1 MSANSLPAHPALSL
15 SDSHPDRPA
24 VTEGGRQILDLLLK
38 TGGLSQAEITHRLTL
53 SQPTVA
59 RLLQGFQKAGLV
71 RTSQRQADR
80 PGNPSVNVSLE
91 ADHSF
96 SLGIALLGDVLSVG
110 LMDLSGRL
118 RATRTTAMTD
128 MSRFSVLSTL
138 QRFHNDLLEETSVP
152 PTRIIGAGLGISAFY
167 VEPERFNPPRYLDD
181 WAFHDIAP
189 IIETALGYPTLV
201 DNDGT
206 VAAIGESLF
215 GAGRTSQNFA
225 YLHLS
230 NGFGGGLICSG
241 QPYRGQNGNAGE
253 FGGVWILEDEGY
265 PNLDLLKAIL
275 TDRGQ
280 TFETVEDMVLAIDR
294 TVDGVDLWLDEAE
307 KPFSRLASLIAY
319 ILDPQKIVIGGRLPK
334 DIAQALADRIR
345 IPSPTLRR
353 ERPAPLPEV
362 IISQTEGDPVVL
374 GAAAMPLQKAY
385 FICP

>member
-1 MSANSLPAHPALSL
+1 MNRHPAFAAASP
-15 SDSHPDRPA
+15 SEAFPDRPV

-38 TGGLSQAEITHRLTL
+38 TGGLSQAEITHSLTL

-80 PGNPSVNVSLE
+80 PGNPSVNVSLV

-96 SLGIALLGDVLSVG
+96 SLGIALLGDVVSMG
-110 LMDLSGRL
+110 LMDLSGQL
-118 RATRTTAMTD
+118 RATRTSAMTD
-128 MSRFSVLSTL
+128 MSRFVVLSTL
-138 QRFHNDLLEETSVP
+138 QRFHAELLEETGVTPSK
-152 PTRIIGAGLGISAFY
+152 IIGAGLGISAFY
-167 VEPERFNPPRYLDD
+167 VEPGRFNPPRHLDD
-181 WAFHDIAP
+181 WAFQDIAP
-189 IIETALGYPTLV
+189 IIESALGYPTLV

-215 GAGRTSQNFA
+215 GVGRTCQNFA
-225 YLHLS
+225 YLHLT
-230 NGFGGGLICSG
+230 NGFGGGLICNG

-275 TDRGQ
+275 ADRGQ
-280 TFETVEDMVLAIDR
+280 RFETVEDMVAAIDR
-294 TVDGVDLWLDEAE
+294 SVDGVGAWLDEAE

-334 DIAQALADRIR
+334 DIALALADRIR

-353 ERPAPLPEV
+353 NRPAPLPEV

-374 GAAAMPLQKAY
+374 GAAAMPLQQAY
-385 FICP
+385 FVCP